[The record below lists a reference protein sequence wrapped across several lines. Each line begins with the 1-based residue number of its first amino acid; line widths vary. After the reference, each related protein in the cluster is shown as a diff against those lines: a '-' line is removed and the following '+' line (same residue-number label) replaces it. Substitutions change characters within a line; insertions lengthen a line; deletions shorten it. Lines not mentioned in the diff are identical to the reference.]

1 MIHSFAD
8 ARTADLWVGKT
19 SARIRQVPR
28 DVQNRAF
35 RKLIIVDAAEEIEDP
50 RQPPSNRLEKLK
62 GDRVERY
69 SIRVNDQWRICFRWS
84 GGAHDVELADYH

>member
-1 MIHSFAD
+1 VIHSFAD
-8 ARTADLWVGKT
+8 ARTADLWEGKT
-19 SARIRQVPR
+19 TARVRQVPP

-35 RKLIIVDAAEEIEDP
+35 KKLIFIDAADELEDL

-62 GDRVERY
+62 GDRVEQY

-84 GGAHDVELADYH
+84 GGAHDVELTDYH

>member
-8 ARTADLWVGKT
+8 ARTADLWEGKT
-19 SARIRQVPR
+19 TARVRQVPP

-35 RKLIIVDAAEEIEDP
+35 KKLIFIDAADELEDL

-62 GDRVERY
+62 GDRVEQY

-84 GGAHDVELADYH
+84 GGAHDVELTDYH